1 MSNELILVFISVAG
15 WVFAVVQFILTYG
28 EGRLR
33 SDENLLE
40 QTLGYFERGTQAR
53 SIGISLVQSV
63 WLTRK
68 KNLDVIVP
76 VLVSQLIFLL
86 RDADEFGQESR
97 NLIRI
102 LRLLEE
108 CLPHTKNAREESIE
122 IMEALLEAGNG
133 LGKIS
138 VTSGFLEIWYQKFGG
153 ERREFKVLAGI
164 SDDDGFLG

>member
-1 MSNELILVFISVAG
+1 MSNELILIFISIAG
-15 WVFAVVQFILTYG
+15 WLFAVVQFILTYK

-33 SDENLLE
+33 SDEKLLE

-86 RDADEFGQESR
+86 KDADEFGQESR
-97 NLIRI
+97 NLVRI

-108 CLPHTKNAREESIE
+108 CLPHTKYAHEESIE
-122 IMEALLEAGNG
+122 IMEALLEAGNRP
-133 LGKIS
+133 GKIS

-153 ERREFKVLAGI
+153 ERGEFKVLAGI
-164 SDDDGFLG
+164 SDDNGF